1 MKAGSTVLEKP
12 LWAAIAFMLLVRAI
26 LIARYGVTFEISD
39 RLWQLLDADVLRTDP
54 VRSLYFL
61 HAQPPL
67 FNALYAV
74 SLQLP
79 ASVGPVFLQ
88 AIYILSSISMM
99 VVFHFFL
106 RRFGYGAVAA
116 AIGAAGFSVLP
127 QVLLYENMFQYA
139 HLEATLVLCATFFAA
154 TYLSGHRLGAFVG
167 FACCLVALA
176 LLRSLFH
183 LGWVAFTL
191 LVIWYAGRSRSER
204 ALPAFLVVVAAIAV
218 VTSLYAKNLREFGV
232 FSPSSWQGLNTAS
245 VTLPLR
251 SGDTEAFPAVA
262 KDFRGRLERGDFSP
276 SAALAL
282 AATNFWAGWV
292 PMAKGCG
299 PGEPLAPALCE
310 IKKSNGEENYNNIAI
325 IRYSAELNKDAGHA
339 LQLYPAFYAR
349 RVAASLMTF
358 FGTPSWSYAKPGP
371 ALKAYGDAWD
381 SLLLFQPNRAFSSER
396 RHDTG
401 VMLLASRFL
410 SASLPLCVLVLVG
423 TIFIV
428 VKGLSEGIAY
438 LRGRRE
444 SADWVFPLLVVVLF
458 VVLPNFINAGEA
470 DRIRYT
476 IEPLLLLALAKG
488 AIMLSRRLRS
498 TPQ

>member
-1 MKAGSTVLEKP
+1 MKAGATILEKP

-39 RLWQLLDADVLRTDP
+39 KLWQLLDADLLRADP

-67 FNALYAV
+67 FNALYAL

-79 ASVGPVFLQ
+79 AGVGPVFLQ

-106 RRFGYGAVAA
+106 RRFGYGAIAA

-139 HLEATLVLCATFFAA
+139 HLEATLVLGATFFAA

-167 FACCLVALA
+167 LACCLVALA

-191 LVIWYAGRSRSER
+191 LVIWYIGRSRSAR
-204 ALPAFLVVVAAIAV
+204 ALPALLVAVAAIAV
-218 VTSLYAKNLREFGV
+218 VTSLYVKNFREFGV

-245 VTLPLR
+245 VSLPIR
-251 SGDTEAFPAVA
+251 AGDSEAFPAVVN
-262 KDFRGRLERGDFSP
+262 DFRGRLVRGDFSP
-276 SAALAL
+276 SAALAFT
-282 AATNFWAGWV
+282 ATNFWAGWV
-292 PMAKGCG
+292 PTARGCG
-299 PGEPLAPALCE
+299 AAEQLPPALCE

-325 IRYSAELNKDAGHA
+325 IRYSAELDKDAVHA
-339 LQLYPAFYAR
+339 LRLYPAFYAR
-349 RVAASLMTF
+349 RVAASFMTF

-381 SLLLFQPNRAFSSER
+381 SLLLFQPSRAFSPDR

-401 VMLLASRFL
+401 LMLIASRFL
-410 SASLPLCVLVLVG
+410 SASLPLCALVLAG

-428 VKGLSEGIAY
+428 ARGLVEGIAY

-444 SADWVFPLLVVVLF
+444 SADWLFPLLVTALF
-458 VVLPNFINAGEA
+458 VVLPNFINGGEA

-476 IEPLLLLALAKG
+476 IEPMLLLALAKG
-488 AIMLSRRLRS
+488 AIIISGRLRS
-498 TPQ
+498 TSQ